1 MKRIE
6 LASWCPI
13 LEDARC
19 GNVTLF
25 YSSYNLGHNNVATT
39 TIQT

>member
-1 MKRIE
+1 MKRME

-13 LEDARC
+13 LEDARS

-25 YSSYNLGHNNVATT
+25 YSSYNIGHHNAAT
-39 TIQT
+39 IPI